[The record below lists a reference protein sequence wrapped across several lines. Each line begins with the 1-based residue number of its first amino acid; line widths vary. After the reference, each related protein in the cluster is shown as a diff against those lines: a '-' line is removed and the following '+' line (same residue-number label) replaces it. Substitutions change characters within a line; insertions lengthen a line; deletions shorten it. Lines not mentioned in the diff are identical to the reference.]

1 MMRWLWMLWFLL
13 LPLEGCSF
21 PVKLMRQPF
30 VPFCCKVD
38 AVMIALMPLLP
49 CWNQGIASCP
59 GCRCGT
65 RSART
70 TVPSK
75 DRYIVPPESAGSL
88 GSKWSKYHPITIDNN
103 WQQLTTIGNNWQQLT
118 TINIQGLVNVL
129 FGDFEHHFQISKDYI
144 PQNWVMFN

>member
-1 MMRWLWMLWFLL
+1 MALNALIPASALGRLL
-13 LPLEGCSF
+13 LSSEIDETAFCS
-21 PVKLMRQPF
+21 
-30 VPFCCKVD
+30 CCKVD

-49 CWNQGIASCP
+49 SWNQGIASCP

-88 GSKWSKYHPITIDNN
+88 GSK
-103 WQQLTTIGNNWQQLT
+103 
-118 TINIQGLVNVL
+118 
-129 FGDFEHHFQISKDYI
+129 
-144 PQNWVMFN
+144 